1 MSLQDLANL
10 SQPFIAGATLVG
22 AAITGWI
29 ALLLYRWSKTID
41 RVQHL
46 RLINEQWQTINL
58 AILQNTSLKAIEAS
72 LHHFGSI
79 TELEVERLYFHFLK
93 INVAHTSWTF
103 QTSHIVDEL
112 YAESVLR
119 NYCNITYG
127 DRAFIEEHVLREAD
141 KASVWIPWYFKR
153 GALTLVTA
161 PLLLF
166 LSFCIAIS
174 AFGAVIQGL
183 ALVRATYAVFG
194 FIGAFIAVSFGWIPV
209 ILPPILY
216 YSLMKNLPGLW
227 LRPDASQRA
236 KIFSSLAVIVLLPL
250 AAYLIH
256 HSVAWGIGWIAD
268 RDPCAVFSA
277 GVTGSKPPV
286 NCP

>member
-1 MSLQDLANL
+1 MTNEIERGPERVL
-10 SQPFIAGATLVG
+10 S
-22 AAITGWI
+22 
-29 ALLLYRWSKTID
+29 
-41 RVQHL
+41 
-46 RLINEQWQTINL
+46 
-58 AILQNTSLKAIEAS
+58 
-72 LHHFGSI
+72 
-79 TELEVERLYFHFLK
+79 
-93 INVAHTSWTF
+93 
-103 QTSHIVDEL
+103 
-112 YAESVLR
+112 
-119 NYCNITYG
+119 
-127 DRAFIEEHVLREAD
+127 EAD

-161 PLLLF
+161 PLFLF

-194 FIGAFIAVSFGWIPV
+194 FIGAFMAVSFGWIPV

-216 YSLMKNLPGLW
+216 YSLTKNLPGLW

-236 KIFSSLAVIVLLPL
+236 KVFSSLAVIVLLPL
-250 AAYLIH
+250 AAYLIYH
-256 HSVAWGIGWIAD
+256 GVAWGIGWIAD
-268 RDPCAVFSA
+268 RDPCAAFSA